1 MDFESPNRG
10 WNFKPQLWLQK
21 KNKNPNKPS
30 AGENFPLLFFQLVL
44 LLGWKSQS
52 LSKCLGL
59 FVTVG
64 FPPGREPTLDPG
76 SWSWDP
82 GILALGMP

>member
-30 AGENFPLLFFQLVL
+30 AGENFLLLFFQLVL

-52 LSKCLGL
+52 LSKCSGL